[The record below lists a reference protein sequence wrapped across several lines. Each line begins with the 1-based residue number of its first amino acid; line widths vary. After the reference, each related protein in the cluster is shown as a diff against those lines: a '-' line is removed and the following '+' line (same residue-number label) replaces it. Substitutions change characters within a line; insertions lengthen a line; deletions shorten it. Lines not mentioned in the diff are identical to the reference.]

1 MLCIAFGVDD
11 THFHYYIYVSVLQQM
26 MSQKPTRPSTPMPNI
41 RHAAYMPS
49 HLKSLEFC
57 CSFICGVAIR
67 MRCNCEPPV
76 RPADFLRSTTRPGVR
91 MSYKTAGGDKRER
104 RSIHSFA
111 QATPILWRPAPRRAV
126 CKSRTPLGPPPCR
139 RARPTQARAES
150 SRHGTP
156 PRCRRSKWPVAL
168 AICS

>member
-57 CSFICGVAIR
+57 CSVIGGVAIR
-67 MRCNCEPPV
+67 MRCNREPPV
-76 RPADFLRSTTRPGVR
+76 CPADFLRSTTRPGVR
-91 MSYKTAGGDKRER
+91 MSYKLLVC
-104 RSIHSFA
+104 S
-111 QATPILWRPAPRRAV
+111 APRRERAPTHRGGV
-126 CKSRTPLGPPPCR
+126 EVAGREHRPRASACTLARTKLHPGPQLQTG
-139 RARPTQARAES
+139 AAMTVEY
-150 SRHGTP
+150 
-156 PRCRRSKWPVAL
+156 
-168 AICS
+168 